1 MPLNTALLAVQNM
14 EASGTVVK
22 DQEIEF
28 DALKKSLTMMS
39 TGKSLAFHLESVIV
53 VKMLTVLSS
62 LE

>member
-39 TGKSLAFHLESVIV
+39 TGKSLESHLESVIV
-53 VKMLTVLSS
+53 AKMLTVLSS